1 MTEVK
6 TIGSFVCGRW
16 HEAEAGFQTVTNP
29 SNEEVIAQVSSMG
42 IDFPAVLE
50 FARDW
55 GRSSLQSMT
64 FADRAGLLKEMSKVL
79 RSHRDELLELSRLN
93 NGTTKSDGAFDI
105 DGASGTLAFYASIG
119 KGLGDSNLLL
129 EGERAQ
135 LSREGTFVGRH
146 VLVPRSGIALHINAF
161 NFPAWG
167 FAEKAACALLAGM
180 PVISKP
186 ASATALVTHRCVELI
201 VDAGIVPE
209 GALQLVCGSL
219 GDLLNYLGP
228 QDVVAFTGS
237 SETAHRVK
245 VQLERQG
252 VSARIN
258 VEADSLNA
266 AILAPDV
273 SPQSPVMELFV
284 RDVVRE
290 ITQKAGQK
298 CTAVR
303 RVLVPSSLVDVVQQE
318 LATRLAATVVG
329 DPAEQAVTM
338 GPLATSDQ
346 LRSAEEGIA
355 ALAQGADI
363 VAGTGLRVDGVG
375 AAPGKGYYIAPTLLR
390 ADGSSE
396 SQELHDREVFA
407 PVATLIV
414 YDGDAHRA
422 ADLNAFAGGTLVTSI
437 YTDDSSW
444 VEQFLLNGGAATG
457 RLYVGSTAA
466 SGEAPGS
473 GVAWPQS
480 LHGGPGRAGGGEEL
494 GGLLGVKLYL
504 QRLAVQGAPAVVE
517 LLEAA
522 NSEPEVDQG

>member
-1 MTEVK
+1 MIEVK

-16 HEAEAGFQTVTNP
+16 HEAKADFRAVENP
-29 SNEEVIAQVSSMG
+29 STEEVIAQVSSAG
-42 IDFPAVLE
+42 IDFSSVLD
-50 FARDW
+50 FARVQ

-79 RSHRDELLELSRLN
+79 RSHRDELLDLSRLN
-93 NGTTKSDGAFDI
+93 NGTTQSDGAFDI

-119 KGLGDSNLLL
+119 KGLGESNLLP
-129 EGERAQ
+129 EGDRVQ

-146 VLVPRSGIALHINAF
+146 VLVPRSGVALHINAF
-161 NFPAWG
+161 NFPVWG

-186 ASATALVTHRCVELI
+186 ASATAMVTQRCVECI
-201 VDAGIVPE
+201 IDAGVLPE

-237 SETAHRVK
+237 AETAQRVRD
-245 VQLERQG
+245 QLDRQD

-273 SPQSPVMELFV
+273 SPESPAMELFV

-290 ITQKAGQK
+290 MTQKAGQK

-303 RVLVPSSLVDVVQQE
+303 RVLVPSSSVDVVQE
-318 LATRLAATVVG
+318 VLTARLAATVVG
-329 DPAEQAVTM
+329 DPAEQTVTM

-346 LRSAEEGIA
+346 LRFAEEGVA
-355 ALAQGADI
+355 ALTEEADI
-363 VAGTGLRVDGVG
+363 VAGTGRRVDGIG
-375 AAPGKGYYIAPTLLR
+375 AEPGRGYYFAPTLLR
-390 ADGSSE
+390 AADSSE
-396 SQELHDREVFA
+396 SKEMHSREVFA

-414 YDGDAHRA
+414 YDGGPQQA
-422 ADLNAFAGGTLVTSI
+422 AELNALAEGTLVTSI
-437 YTDDSSW
+437 YSDDASW
-444 VEQFLLNGGAATG
+444 VKQFLLNGGSATG
-457 RLYVGSTAA
+457 RLYIGSTVS

-480 LHGGPGRAGGGEEL
+480 VHGGPGRAGGGEEL
-494 GGLLGVKLYL
+494 GGLLGVKLYM
-504 QRLAVQGAPAVVE
+504 QRLAVQGAPALVE
-517 LLEAA
+517 LMEGATG
-522 NSEPEVDQG
+522 EPEGDQR